1 MKYYLDTEFNGFLGE
16 LISLA
21 MVAEDGRELY
31 LSNIDR
37 LENNVEWVRD
47 NVIPILTVP
56 GAEPLCSN
64 LEQISHDIG
73 KFLAHDSHP
82 HIVVDWPDDI
92 KYFCEAIITGPGEM
106 IAVPRL
112 EFELVRVDAYPT
124 KLLGAVQHNA
134 LWDAR
139 ALQFAIARRHREHLH
154 FDKWQLA

>member
-37 LENNVEWVRD
+37 LENNVDWVRE
-47 NVIPILTVP
+47 NVVPIIFAP
-56 GAEPLCSN
+56 GAEPIPSN
-64 LEQISHDIG
+64 LEQISHQIG
-73 KFLAHDSHP
+73 SFLAHDSRP

-92 KYFCEAIITGPGEM
+92 KYLCEAVITGPGEM
-106 IAVPRL
+106 IAVPRMQ
-112 EFELVRVDAYPT
+112 FELIRIDAYPT
-124 KLLGAVQHNA
+124 KLPGAVQHNA

-139 ALQFAIARRHREHLH
+139 ALRHAIERAERH
-154 FDKWQLA
+154 FDKWQTA